1 MSEKLKKMEHF
12 NKELKEKNEYA
23 KQAIEMKNSQI
34 YELKIE
40 IDEKDFKI
48 KNLDTNLVENVCLLF
63 KKILNFTEFLNCGEF
78 SMIL

>member
-1 MSEKLKKMEHF
+1 MENF

-40 IDEKDFKI
+40 IDEKDLNI
-48 KNLDTNLVENVCLLF
+48 KNLQTNLVENVCISQHLVPLCNL
-63 KKILNFTEFLNCGEF
+63 KKYSF
-78 SMIL
+78 